1 MSEHP
6 LLSPSDLTDT
16 NPSFNTFST
25 KFLAL
30 FDKYFPY
37 VRISRKAFKDK
48 PYITSGI
55 KVSIRYRNKL
65 FKKYLNNPNNVNQ
78 AAWKKFRNKTSEIIK
93 KAETLY
99 FRKLLTEHNNSSKAL
114 WNTFGKILNSKK
126 IKHKKIATINS
137 NGVKQ
142 TDPQSISDT
151 FNNFQTRSVVDKLFP
166 LS

>member
-16 NPSFNTFST
+16 NPSFNTYST

-93 KAETLY
+93 KA
-99 FRKLLTEHNNSSKAL
+99 
-114 WNTFGKILNSKK
+114 
-126 IKHKKIATINS
+126 
-137 NGVKQ
+137 
-142 TDPQSISDT
+142 
-151 FNNFQTRSVVDKLFP
+151 
-166 LS
+166 